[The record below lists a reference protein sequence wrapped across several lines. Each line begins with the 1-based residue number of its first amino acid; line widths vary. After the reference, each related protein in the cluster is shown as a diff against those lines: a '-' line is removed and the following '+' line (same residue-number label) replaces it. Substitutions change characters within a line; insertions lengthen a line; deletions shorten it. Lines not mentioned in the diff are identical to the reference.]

1 MPADHRCRAI
11 SVLLSLL
18 VLPGALHAQTP
29 SRPVVRA
36 GAAPSDLSL
45 DGRLTEPAWAAADS
59 IAGLTQVEPVEGGR
73 PTGRTVV
80 RVLANAD
87 AIVVGIV
94 AYDPSPGGIVSH
106 ARARDADLDDE
117 DHVKLVLDTFLDGR
131 SGYVFAVNPS
141 GARYDA
147 LVTSG
152 GGFGGGTTSENENW
166 DAVWEAATVRTPE
179 GWSAE
184 IRIPVKSLIFREG
197 LDRWGLNVERRVQ
210 RLQETNRWAGASRDW
225 NVTQTGVSGF
235 VTGLPPFDLGL
246 GLSVRPSITGGVL
259 HTVGEGYDNRGE
271 PSLDV
276 TQRLGANLLGSLTV
290 NTDFAETEVDTRQ
303 TNLTRFPLYF
313 PEKRTFFLEGSDI
326 FDFGQGLSGDDAAL
340 IPFFSRRIGLV
351 EGRQVPIDAGVK
363 VNGRAGAANIGALA
377 VRTRPVNGLTPA
389 TAMGVLRLKQNV
401 LRESSVGMIATVGDP
416 LGRPGAW
423 TAGAD
428 ATYQTSS
435 FAGNRNLVLGAWALA
450 VNRDGLAGD
459 RTAAGGALTYPNDLW
474 NLELTYARIGG
485 SFQPSLGF
493 VPRPGVHTVSA
504 EATYAPR
511 PGRLGIRQCFVENRA
526 DYVAGLDGRWQSW
539 RYFMAPIN
547 CRLESGDRFEF
558 NWVPQGE
565 QLDAP
570 FDVADGVALPA
581 GAYTFTRWR
590 LEAETASKR
599 PVSVQAT
606 WWFGGFYTGSLH
618 QIELE
623 GTWRPTALVAV
634 EVNAERDIGRLPE
647 GRFTI
652 DLVSAR
658 LRLGFSPD
666 LEVASLVQYDT
677 ESASLGANT
686 RLRWTFSP
694 LGELFVVY
702 NHNMQDRLGLLRLT
716 SNELL
721 VKAQYAFRY

>member
-1 MPADHRCRAI
+1 MSADHRRRANL
-11 SVLLSLL
+11 VAASLL
-18 VLPGALHAQTP
+18 LLPGVLFAQTAP
-29 SRPVVRA
+29 RPTLRS
-36 GAAPSDLSL
+36 GAMPSDLLL

-59 IAGLTQVEPVEGGR
+59 IAGLTQVEPEEGGR

-87 AIVVGIV
+87 ALVVGIV
-94 AYDPSPGGIVSH
+94 AYDPAPDRIVSH
-106 ARARDADLDDE
+106 ARSRDADLDDE

-184 IRIPVKSLIFREG
+184 IRIPVKSLIFRKG
-197 LDRWGLNVERRVQ
+197 LDHWGLNVERRVE
-210 RLQETNRWAGASRDW
+210 RLQETDRWAGASRDW

-246 GLSVRPSITGGVL
+246 GLSVRPSVTGGVL
-259 HTVGEGYDNRGE
+259 HTVGEGYDNKGE

-290 NTDFAETEVDTRQ
+290 NTDFAETEVDSRQ

-326 FDFGQGLSGDDAAL
+326 FDFGQGLSGDHATL
-340 IPFFSRRIGLV
+340 MPFFSRRIGLV
-351 EGRQVPIDAGVK
+351 EGRQVPIDGGLK
-363 VNGRAGAANIGALA
+363 MNGRAGATNIGALV
-377 VRTRPVNGLTPA
+377 VRTRPVSGLAPA
-389 TAMGVLRLKQNV
+389 ATMGALRVKQNV
-401 LRESSVGMIATVGDP
+401 LQESSVGMIATVGDP
-416 LGRPGAW
+416 LGRAGSW

-435 FAGNRNLVLGAWALA
+435 FAGSRNLVVGLWGLA
-450 VNRDGLAGD
+450 MNRDDLAGD
-459 RTAAGGALTYPNDLW
+459 RTAAGGTITYPNDLW
-474 NLELTYARIGG
+474 NLELAYARIGDA
-485 SFQPSLGF
+485 FQPSLGF

-504 EATYAPR
+504 EATVSPR

-565 QLDAP
+565 QLDGP
-570 FDVADGVALPA
+570 FDVAENVVLPA

-599 PVSVQAT
+599 AVSVQAT
-606 WWFGGFYTGSLH
+606 RWFGGFYTGSLH

-623 GTWRPTALVAV
+623 GTWRPSALVAV

-652 DLVSAR
+652 DLVGTR

-677 ESASLGANT
+677 ES
-686 RLRWTFSP
+686 
-694 LGELFVVY
+694 
-702 NHNMQDRLGLLRLT
+702 
-716 SNELL
+716 
-721 VKAQYAFRY
+721 